1 MIPEELQSQLTGY
14 GITSFDEIALR
25 EALEAYAPTYTLIKL
40 APWPARR
47 WKCHYRLLVGEKI
60 YDTQSAGEAYAL
72 GLLAALKHSSKTPE
86 SFRQP

>member
-14 GITSFDEIALR
+14 GITSFDETALR
-25 EALEAYAPTYTLIKL
+25 EALEAHAPTYTLIKL

-47 WKCHYRLLVGEKI
+47 WKCHYRLLIGEKI
-60 YDTQSAGEAYAL
+60 YDAQSAGEAYAL